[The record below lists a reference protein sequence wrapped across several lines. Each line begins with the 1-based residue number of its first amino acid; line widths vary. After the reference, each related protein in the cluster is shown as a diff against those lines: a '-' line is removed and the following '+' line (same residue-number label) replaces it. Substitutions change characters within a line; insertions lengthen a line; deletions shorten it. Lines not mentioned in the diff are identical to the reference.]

1 MSGTIVPR
9 QIDGEKLES
18 LEMEI
23 CRDVFESLGN
33 QIDDATPREIGTE
46 RHLDGAKLGIYFA
59 ATRVEVGLEV

>member
-33 QIDDATPREIGTE
+33 QIDDAILREIGAE
-46 RHLDGAKLGIYFA
+46 HHLDGVKLGICYA
-59 ATRVEVGLEV
+59 ATRIGVDLEV